1 MQSELE
7 ELQRW
12 YLSKC
17 NGDWEHTYGVKIG
30 TLDNPGWHVEI
41 DLAETSLEE
50 RNFSPISH
58 LSPDADWIDCK
69 VVDRQFR
76 GAGGPAMLGRILRTF
91 LDWSRE
97 APVQSNAHA
106 G

>member
-1 MQSELE
+1 MNGELE

-12 YLSKC
+12 YLSQC
-17 NGDWEHTYGVKIG
+17 DGDWEHTYGVSIG

-41 DLAETSLEE
+41 DLAETGLENRIFPAAADLASE
-50 RNFSPISH
+50 Q
-58 LSPDADWIDCK
+58 DWIDCK
-69 VVDRQFR
+69 VVEAQFR
-76 GAGGPAMLGRILRTF
+76 GAGGPAMLGRILRMF